1 MCKPNDATL
10 LLGRLNAGD
19 GEAARELLPILYE
32 ELRTLA
38 ARQFRGQPAD
48 HTLQPT
54 VLVHEAFLRLVGSPA
69 DGEWKDRKHFFA
81 VAATAMRQILV
92 NHARAKNA
100 DKRGGGDV
108 RPVLLNEEAVGSD
121 ADAIGHQLDVLD
133 LNQAME
139 KLARI
144 DARKHRVVELRFFAG
159 LTVPEVADVLD
170 LSVTSIES
178 EWRAARAW
186 LSAELSK

>member
-1 MCKPNDATL
+1 MSTSQNQATL
-10 LLGRLNAGD
+10 LLGRLSAGD
-19 GEAARELLPILYE
+19 DDAARELLPLLYD
-32 ELRTLA
+32 ELRQLA

-54 VLVHEAFLRLVGSPA
+54 VLVHEAFLRLVGRPEK
-69 DGEWKDRKHFFA
+69 DWNDRKHFFA

-100 DKRGGGDV
+100 EKRGSGE
-108 RPVLLNEEAVGSD
+108 RPLLLNDEIVGDS
-121 ADAIGHQLDVLD
+121 GHNLDVLD
-133 LNQAME
+133 LNDAME
-139 KLARI
+139 KLATI

-159 LTVPEVADVLD
+159 LTVPEVAEVLE
-170 LSVTSIES
+170 LSVTTVES

-186 LSAELSK
+186 LSVELAR

>member
-1 MCKPNDATL
+1 MPRSENQATL

-19 GEAARELLPILYE
+19 DDAARQLLPLLYD

-38 ARQFRGQPAD
+38 ARQFRGQPAN

-54 VLVHEAFLRLVGSPA
+54 VLVHEAFLRLVGRPA
-69 DGEWKDRKHFFA
+69 DDWTDRKHFFA

-100 DKRGGGDV
+100 DKRGGGE
-108 RPVLLNEEAVGSD
+108 RPGLLNDEIVGAGGRD
-121 ADAIGHQLDVLD
+121 LDVLD
-133 LNQAME
+133 LNDAME
-139 KLARI
+139 GLAAI
-144 DARKHRVVELRFFAG
+144 DPRKHRVVELRFFAG
-159 LTVPEVADVLD
+159 LTVAEIAEVLG

-178 EWRAARAW
+178 EWRAAKAW
-186 LSAELSK
+186 LSAALSR